1 MKGKFIKFVLNRD
14 VMGIALKTLYA
25 CILSYVGFWLWQID
39 PKLYFSVVFAVWV
52 VLFICFEYRRNRPFF
67 AAAFWLAFLNLTVY
81 ASVLYIR
88 WETNVFKSYADWVCI
103 LYGAALILGLVVSLI
118 KLPRARKPEPSAPL
132 FRERTYD
139 LDRIRQYLSKT
150 DQVGV
155 NAPWGEGKSFLIRA
169 LTNDEE
175 VSKDYVFIQLSLLS
189 CNVDDVQGIILNKI
203 EQLLAENRIFSKYSR
218 QLQRMSTKGGLLR
231 EVGEIFYTPDYSF
244 SEALMGLT
252 KEIEQMDKRVVIV
265 LEDLDRIHDGATVRK
280 LMSIMEWLS
289 GERIKVIYQY
299 DADNLKRVD
308 PRLDRAYLEKY
319 IPYTI
324 TLTEI
329 PFSDML
335 RCVLEQHNEYGEVI
349 SKEDFSY
356 LGRPVYLLYHVNRS
370 VETFYLQLHI
380 GGVTVRQ
387 VEHYLHEVYTILK
400 GEPALQKENSKQ
412 VVTTFFCLKH
422 FMPDVYDRLEV
433 NTPILDTL
441 LLTYKDKEYR
451 ISDAVTFLSREG
463 APIQDED
470 EFREMLGAEDNCRNL
485 SIALL
490 FGYDPNAAGS
500 PGARLYET
508 TDSDLRTAPSLE
520 ENDRKDRLIWNL
532 MRSGQAEYTNNSL
545 AVTWMWE
552 DVLQKPAGLQHEC
565 YVALWD
571 RFYRSGFAKAG
582 SRTIFRIGVR
592 GLTSLFEAFWA
603 AGAREEQW
611 LAFVD
616 FYFREL
622 KSVEI
627 DVMLVDD
634 LAHCTLRHK
643 SVYLSVLTHFNE
655 LKVTGNMNRSKSYRT
670 FLLRY
675 LRALSELAYTETY
688 EIEGI
693 RDTGEDGVDGEKEY
707 VVMILDRLEA
717 RLKGMRYLDRLLTLR
732 EEVEVISRFLRK
744 NREIIQSPKPLPD
757 PSPQI
762 STSFSSEYQNQK
774 EMDRLT
780 SFMETHDLEQNLKEA
795 DDSYKKGKITAGE
808 LQMLFRKIKDDT
820 AHDEDPVK

>member
-1 MKGKFIKFVLNRD
+1 MKDWFVKYVLHRFSRS
-14 VMGIALKTLYA
+14 IALKTLYV

-39 PKLYFSVVFAVWV
+39 PKLYFPVVFAVWI
-52 VLFICFEYRRNRPFF
+52 VLFICFGYHGNRALFDVM
-67 AAAFWLAFLNLTVY
+67 FWLALLNIVIY
-81 ASVLYIR
+81 ASVLYTR
-88 WETNVFKSYADWVCI
+88 WDTDIFQSSAGLVGI
-103 LYGAALILGLVVSLI
+103 LYGEALVLGLVISLTEP
-118 KLPRARKPEPSAPL
+118 PRDDATDHSEPL
-132 FRERTYD
+132 FRERAYD
-139 LDRIRQYLSKT
+139 LDRIKQYLSKA
-150 DQVGV
+150 DQIGV
-155 NAPWGEGKSFLIRA
+155 NALWGEGKSFLIRA
-169 LTNDEE
+169 LANDKE

-189 CNVDDVQGIILNKI
+189 CNVDDVQSVILNKI

-218 QLQRMSTKGGLLR
+218 RLQRMSTKGGFLR
-231 EVGEIFYTPDYSF
+231 EVGEIFFVPDDSF
-244 SEALMGLT
+244 SEALMGLA
-252 KEIEQMDKRVVIV
+252 KEIEQMNKKVVIV

-280 LMSIMEWLS
+280 LMSIMEGLS
-289 GERIKVIYQY
+289 GARIKVIYQY
-299 DADNLKRVD
+299 DAANLKRMD
-308 PRLDRAYLEKY
+308 PQLDRAYLEKY

-335 RCVLEQHNEYGEVI
+335 RYVLEQHNEYEEVI

-356 LGRPVYLLYHVNRS
+356 LGQPVYLLYHVNRS

-400 GEPALQKENSKQ
+400 GEPALQKKNSKQ

-422 FMPDVYDRLEV
+422 FLPDVYDRLEV

-470 EFREMLGAEDNCRNL
+470 EFREMLGAEDNCKNL

-532 MRSGQAEYTNNSL
+532 MRSGQAEYTDNSL

-565 YVALWD
+565 YTALWN
-571 RFYRSGFAKAG
+571 RFYRGGFAKAG

-592 GLTSLFEAFWA
+592 GLTSLFKAFWA

-622 KSVEI
+622 RSDEI

-655 LKVTGNMNRSKSYRT
+655 LKVTGNMNRFKSYRT

-675 LRALSELAYTETY
+675 LRALNELGYTEIY

-693 RDTGEDGVDGEKEY
+693 RDTGEDGIDSEKKY
-707 VVMILDRLEA
+707 VVTILDRAEA
-717 RLKGMRYLDRLLTLR
+717 HLKGMRYLDRLQTLR
-732 EEVEVISRFLRK
+732 EDVDVISRFLRK
-744 NREIIQSPKPLPD
+744 NREIIQSPKQLPA

-762 STSFSSEYQNQK
+762 NTSVSSEYQNQK

-780 SFMETHDLEQNLKEA
+780 SFMETHDLEQFFKEA
-795 DDSYKKGKITAGE
+795 GDSYNKGKITAGE
-808 LQMLFRKIKDDT
+808 LQVLFRKIKDD
-820 AHDEDPVK
+820 AAQNEDPDK